1 MNKKIKL
8 TQIEDDHKFEYIDG
22 VEVPFELPAI
32 IVRDV
37 IPIPNNDF
45 RIEIGRDFSINAL
58 KYAEKTK
65 FPYVV
70 ILPQKIFAL
79 EDPEIVDIAEYG
91 VLARIVASVKI
102 LNSSIYKV
110 KFRLLKRIKTTF
122 ISKKDNFFN
131 VKYIPV
137 ATELSDDIKKEEAL
151 IKLVMEQIT
160 SNTSQ
165 FLFISENNLLE
176 QIQSGIDTEKIADLI
191 TFALKIDEKEKYKY
205 LQEKNLNNR
214 LFYILQ
220 DIHKKIDIIELE
232 NKINEEVKRSI
243 DENQKEFYLREKIR
257 AIQNELGD
265 RAKKEEEIE
274 TLRSQIKN
282 SKMPVNIKEKALQEK
297 LLTLKKLD

>member
-1 MNKKIKL
+1 MERISLILFSKERQVMNKKIKF

-214 LFYILQ
+214 LFYILK

-232 NKINEEVKRSI
+232 
-243 DENQKEFYLREKIR
+243 F
-257 AIQNELGD
+257 
-265 RAKKEEEIE
+265 
-274 TLRSQIKN
+274 KN
-282 SKMPVNIKEKALQEK
+282 M
-297 LLTLKKLD
+297 

>member
-1 MNKKIKL
+1 
-8 TQIEDDHKFEYIDG
+8 
-22 VEVPFELPAI
+22 
-32 IVRDV
+32 
-37 IPIPNNDF
+37 
-45 RIEIGRDFSINAL
+45 
-58 KYAEKTK
+58 
-65 FPYVV
+65 
-70 ILPQKIFAL
+70 KIFAL
-79 EDPEIVDIAEYG
+79 EDPEIIDIAEYG
-91 VLARIVASVKI
+91 VLARIIASVKI

-110 KFRLLKRIKTTF
+110 KFRLLKRIKTTS
-122 ISKKDNFFN
+122 ILKKDNFFN
-131 VKYIPV
+131 VTYVPV

-176 QIQSGIDTEKIADLI
+176 QIQNGIDTEKIADLI
-191 TFALKIDEKEKYKY
+191 IFALKIDEKEKYKY
-205 LQEKNLNNR
+205 LQETNLNNR

-282 SKMPVNIKEKALQEK
+282 SKMPINIKEKALQE
-297 LLTLKKLD
+297 L